1 MPPEFIPFPK
11 IPRWNREVVVSEK
24 IDGTNAVIHIDA
36 DSLVITAGSRSRW
49 LSPGKQT
56 DNYGVA
62 AWVES
67 NKDELIAK
75 LGPGSH
81 FGEWWGAGIQRGYGL
96 KEKRFSLFNTSRW
109 SDPLTRPACCDAVPV
124 LWAGLMEAAPLH
136 AILRDLR
143 VMGSAAAP
151 GFDKP
156 EGIVIYHTASGQFF
170 KRLIEGDALPK
181 GKITYGE
188 KLAAAGS
195 PIGDVHT

>member
-1 MPPEFIPFPK
+1 MPPEFVPFPK
-11 IPRWNREVVVSEK
+11 IPRWNREVVISEK
-24 IDGTNAVIHIDA
+24 LDGTNGVIHISDA
-36 DSLVITAGSRSRW
+36 YVITAGSRSRW

-124 LWAGLMEAAPLH
+124 LWAGLMEAAPLPGLL
-136 AILRDLR
+136 ISLIVD
-143 VMGSAAAP
+143 GSFAAP

-156 EGIVIYHTASGQFF
+156 EGLVIYHTASGQYF

-181 GKITYGE
+181 GKVTYGE
-188 KLAAAGS
+188 KIAAAKS
-195 PIGDVHT
+195 PVAPVTE